1 MGLRRNPKIS
11 EVSWPTAGLHVG
23 LLFGGVVALSEW
35 SGDRTAG
42 VLWGGGGFLLYSRL
56 SKAIVLRSHRAGM
69 REMRAGRYE
78 VAIGHFEESYAFL
91 SKHSWIDRFRGAAL
105 LCASRIAYREMAL
118 NNIAFCHV
126 LLERL
131 DEAKLGYERL
141 LREFPDSPFPGPAL
155 ILLQGGE
162 RADAGAR
169 ALEAP
174 DAELGSRAPTS
185 E

>member
-1 MGLRRNPKIS
+1 MGLRRNPRVS
-11 EVSWPTAGLHVG
+11 EVSWPMAGLQVG
-23 LLFGGVVALSEW
+23 LLFGGVVAVSEW
-35 SGDRTAG
+35 TGDRTAG
-42 VLWGGGGFLLYSRL
+42 ALWGAGGYLLYSRL
-56 SKAIVLRSHRAGM
+56 SKAIALRSHRRGM

-91 SKHSWIDRFRGAAL
+91 SKHPWIDRFRGVVL

-141 LREFPDSPFPGPAL
+141 LREFPDSPFPAPAL
-155 ILLQGGE
+155 ILLRGSEGV
-162 RADAGAR
+162 DAGTSAQG
-169 ALEAP
+169 AP
-174 DAELGSRAPTS
+174 GAELESRAPTS